1 MVLKDDSTKRSF
13 WKLAVVQELIPGRDG
28 KIRAAWVRVANSDAQ
43 PRLLKKSTQH
53 LYPVEVKS
61 SGVHPN

>member
-1 MVLKDDSTKRSF
+1 MVK
-13 WKLAVVQELIPGRDG
+13 ELIPGRDD
-28 KIRAAWVRVANSDAQ
+28 KIRAAWVRVANDDAQ

-61 SGVHPN
+61 SGANPN